1 MSELR
6 HALTEYLSLRRSLGY
21 KLRRQEKL
29 LHQFI
34 DFLASTGA
42 PTITVQHAL
51 TWACQPTNGGNN
63 WWSYRL
69 SAVRGFTN
77 YLHAIEHTVEV
88 PPSDLL
94 PWRPHRA
101 SPYLYS
107 DEEIIALIKAADTL
121 SSPLRVTTY
130 QTLIGLLAVTGMR
143 VGEAINLNRQDFDAR
158 NGTLI
163 IRDAKFNKTRELPLD
178 PTTATALKRYLACRN
193 REPYAGRTAALF
205 ISPTGSRLLY
215 CNIHWTFHRLVHQA
229 GIVPRTS
236 HCRPRIH
243 DLRHAFAVR
252 TLLDAYRDGSD
263 TQQRLTL
270 LSTYLGHVNPATS
283 YWYLSAAPEL
293 LIKAAERLARPPGE
307 QA

>member
-6 HALTEYLSLRRSLGY
+6 GALTEYLSLRRSLGF

-29 LHQFI
+29 LYQFI
-34 DFLASTGA
+34 DFFASIGA

-51 TWACQPTNGGNN
+51 TWACQPMNVGNN

-77 YLHAIEHTVEV
+77 YLHAVDHAVEV

-94 PWRPHRA
+94 PWRSHRA

-107 DEEIIALIKAADTL
+107 DEEIMALIKAAGTL

-163 IRDAKFNKTRELPLD
+163 VRDSKFGKTRELPLH
-178 PTTATALKRYLACRN
+178 PTTTALLKRYLASRN
-193 REPYAGRTAALF
+193 RGPYAGRAAALF
-205 ISPTGSRLLY
+205 ISPTGGRLLY
-215 CNIHWTFHRLVHQA
+215 CNIQWTFHRLVRLA

-270 LSTYLGHVNPATS
+270 LSTYLGHANPATT

-293 LIKAAERLARPPGE
+293 LIKAAERLEYPRGE

>member
-6 HALTEYLSLRRSLGY
+6 GALAEYLSLRRSLGF
-21 KLRRQEKL
+21 KLRRQETL

-34 DFLASTGA
+34 DFFASTGA

-51 TWACQPTNGGNN
+51 TWACQPTNVGNN

-77 YLHAIEHTVEV
+77 YLRAVDHAVEV

-107 DEEIIALIKAADTL
+107 DEEIMALIKAAGTL

-143 VGEAINLNRQDFDAR
+143 VGEAINLNRQDFDVR

-163 IRDAKFNKTRELPLD
+163 VRDTKFGKTRELPLH
-178 PTTATALKRYLACRN
+178 PTTTASLKRYLASRN
-193 REPYAGRTAALF
+193 RGLYAGRAAALF
-205 ISPTGSRLLY
+205 ISPMGSRLLY
-215 CNIHWTFHRLVHQA
+215 CNVHWTFHRLVRLA

-270 LSTYLGHVNPATS
+270 LSTYLGHANPATT

-293 LIKAAERLARPPGE
+293 LTKAAERLEYPRGE